1 MFIANYADSNT
12 LGMFG
17 EKKYYPEKARKSQKY
32 ITSIT
37 ETYNINGFQK
47 PEIYNIN
54 GFQINYSKQCFHKCH
69 ALSSLDVLKRKTSRS
84 KSVQQNKL

>member
-1 MFIANYADSNT
+1 
-12 LGMFG
+12 MFG

-37 ETYNINGFQK
+37 ETYNINGFQKPEIYNINGFQK